1 MHNEVFD
8 GFARAIWDS
17 AYASG
22 VEELVDA
29 GVLAR
34 TPWRGGDDI
43 SKFTPSPPKA
53 LADRVSL
60 LFESKLD
67 DARTQIESAYDVA
80 RDERYDAPRDA
91 EEFGW
96 QMGMAWV
103 GTGVAVPNAG
113 RKLLKKLGHGE
124 FALDI
129 ALDRTGAPGKATI
142 TYTSLPE
149 LPRVEANRRR
159 ASRRR
164 TSRRR

>member
-1 MHNEVFD
+1 MHSEVFD

-34 TPWRGGDDI
+34 TPWRGGDI
-43 SKFTPSPPKA
+43 SKFTPSPPKV
-53 LADRVSL
+53 LVDRVSL
-60 LFESKLD
+60 LFNTRLD
-67 DARTQIESAYDVA
+67 DARSQIEEAYDRA
-80 RDERYDAPRDA
+80 REERYDAPADA

-103 GTGVAVPNAG
+103 GHGTAVPDAG

-124 FALDI
+124 FALDV